1 MSWKSTLASAGRKEK
16 QDEFKS
22 MEVTLLK
29 SLKISSALK
38 LEVRKL
44 KLYKVYSCKYGVF
57 LA

>member
-1 MSWKSTLASAGRKEK
+1 MSWKSTLASTGRKEK

-29 SLKISSALK
+29 NLKISSALK

-44 KLYKVYSCKYGVF
+44 KLYKVYSC
-57 LA
+57 